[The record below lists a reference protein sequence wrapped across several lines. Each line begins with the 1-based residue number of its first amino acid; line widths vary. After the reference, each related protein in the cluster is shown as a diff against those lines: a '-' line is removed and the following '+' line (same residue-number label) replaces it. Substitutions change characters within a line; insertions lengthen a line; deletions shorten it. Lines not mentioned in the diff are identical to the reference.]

1 MARDRPDLT
10 REWPECPAS
19 VASVFNRLLALD
31 PGERPRD
38 PGSLKRQ
45 LVALRPVAQ
54 LV

>member
-10 REWPECPAS
+10 REWPECP
-19 VASVFNRLLALD
+19 VAVATVFNRLLALD

-38 PGSLKRQ
+38 PASLKRQ
-45 LVALRPVAQ
+45 LQALRPVAQ